1 MRLSSG
7 KMTDCYFFSRRYLR
21 RMTEHEILSDMRRL
35 AGMKQREL
43 ASLLGVTQSYMSH
56 IEVGRRPITP
66 EMLARL
72 PPAIRAPLVRARIAE
87 LEKLL

>member
-1 MRLSSG
+1 MVSSAIIAALQFIFG
-7 KMTDCYFFSRRYLR
+7 SPILA
-21 RMTEHEILSDMRRL
+21 RMEEHEILSDMRRL

-43 ASLLGVTQSYMSH
+43 ASLLGIKQPYMSQL
-56 IEVGRRPITP
+56 EVGRRPITP

-72 PPAIRAPLVRARIAE
+72 PLGIRQPIVRARIAE